1 VNVTSPIVSV
11 VIPTH
16 NRSKLLRRAVES
28 VLTQTYDSYEVIV
41 VDDAS
46 TDDTAELMNSFDDPR
61 VRYLQHDI
69 NRHASASRN
78 TGSRAGVG
86 KYIAYL
92 DDDDEWLSDKLVKQI
107 ELIENAPPT
116 VGMVYCWLDY
126 IDAIGRTVVE
136 LHPSVRGRVFGQVLD
151 RQRLGNSSTLIVRR
165 EVFEAVGGFDE
176 ELPRGNDGDFIR
188 RVALCYAVDVVP
200 EVLVKVHLD
209 HGSSRIT
216 SSDEQGTRNAIKSQ
230 AVKLTKFKEELPK
243 YRRQTATI
251 YAIMAHHYVE
261 LGEWRPA
268 LHHYTLALRWHVGSS
283 MVYFNML
290 RSVKAGVLRRKVAK
304 ASHLNTSTYS
314 DR

>member
-1 VNVTSPIVSV
+1 MNVTSPIVSV

-28 VLTQTYDSYEVIV
+28 VLTQTYDSYELIV

-46 TDDTAELMNSFDDPR
+46 TDDTAELIKSFDDPR
-61 VRYLQHDI
+61 VRYLRHDI
-69 NRHASASRN
+69 SRHASASRN
-78 TGSRAGVG
+78 TGSRAAMGR
-86 KYIAYL
+86 YIAYL
-92 DDDDEWLSDKLVKQI
+92 DDDDEWLPHKLVKQI
-107 ELIENAPPT
+107 ELIENAPHD

-126 IDAIGRTVVE
+126 IDADGRTVAE
-136 LHPSVRGRVFGQVLD
+136 LHPSLRGKVFGQVLD
-151 RQRLGNSSTLIVRR
+151 RQRLGNSSTLVVRR
-165 EVFEAVGGFDE
+165 EVFEIVGGFDE

-188 RVALCYAVDVVP
+188 RVALGCDVDVVP
-200 EVLVKVHLD
+200 EVLVRVHLG

-216 SSDEQGTRNAIKSQ
+216 SSDEPGIRNAIKSQ
-230 AVKLTKFKEELPK
+230 AAKLTKFEGELPK

-261 LGEWRPA
+261 LGEWWQA
-268 LHHYTLALRWHVGSS
+268 LRHYTLALKWHVGAG

-290 RSVKAGVLRRKVAK
+290 RSLKAGVLRRKVAR
-304 ASHLNTSTYS
+304 ASHLNASTYN